1 MWVISVWSHPVIQ
14 IHDGKSVGN
23 IIMRQ
28 SVAWNWYAV
37 PSHYQSS
44 AGDPIEKSLEFNFK
58 WETKKLK
65 ISVRIKSPERNGP
78 DGCIQLDTDSSSPLE
93 RCPCQDTTAGELFIY
108 FINVERWRRF
118 SKEWRFYFAIQWV
131 CFINVINYRCPLWQ
145 LHYDDLNWFAIKY
158 LLIAEANCEFV
169 SRKLRIAILA

>member
-108 FINVERWRRF
+108 FIKVVEEHFPRSGDF
-118 SKEWRFYFAIQWV
+118 ILQFNEFALSTLLTTV
-131 CFINVINYRCPLWQ
+131 VHYGNY
-145 LHYDDLNWFAIKY
+145 NTMI
-158 LLIAEANCEFV
+158 
-169 SRKLRIAILA
+169 

>member
-65 ISVRIKSPERNGP
+65 IIVEDQISRKKWPWRMHSTWHRFELSSGKMSLSGYDSRWVIYLFHKSCR
-78 DGCIQLDTDSSSPLE
+78 
-93 RCPCQDTTAGELFIY
+93 
-108 FINVERWRRF
+108 RRF